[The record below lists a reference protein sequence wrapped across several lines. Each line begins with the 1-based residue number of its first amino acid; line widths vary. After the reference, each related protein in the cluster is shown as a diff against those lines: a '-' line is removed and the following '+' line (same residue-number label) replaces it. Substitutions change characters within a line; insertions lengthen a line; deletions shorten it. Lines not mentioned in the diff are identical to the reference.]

1 MEEGSKRRL
10 AGAVVIVLLVV
21 VFLPMLLEEDAPSP
35 VPDGDL
41 VIPPRPEF
49 APDFDTRVAE
59 PPLAPAPIPMPA
71 ELPPP
76 SLYEQPE
83 SADAGA
89 PEPELAPE
97 PESEVDQE
105 PIPEPVAIAPAPR
118 VTAPEPP
125 PPTRPLAPTGAPS
138 WVIQVSALT
147 EVERARNLE
156 KDLRSK
162 GFPVFI
168 EEATVDGK
176 VFHRVRIGPEADRD
190 RIERLARS
198 LKEKTGLDGQI
209 KRYP

>member
-49 APDFDTRVAE
+49 APDFDTRVSE

-76 SLYEQPE
+76 ALYEQPE
-83 SADAGA
+83 SADAG
-89 PEPELAPE
+89 EPELAPE
-97 PESEVDQE
+97 PESEVDQA
-105 PIPEPVAIAPAPR
+105 PIPEPVAIAPSPR

-125 PPTRPLAPTGAPS
+125 LPTRRPAPTGLPS
-138 WVIQVSALT
+138 WVVQVSALT

-190 RIERLARS
+190 RIERLAQS
-198 LKEKTGLDGQI
+198 LKEKTGLEGQI